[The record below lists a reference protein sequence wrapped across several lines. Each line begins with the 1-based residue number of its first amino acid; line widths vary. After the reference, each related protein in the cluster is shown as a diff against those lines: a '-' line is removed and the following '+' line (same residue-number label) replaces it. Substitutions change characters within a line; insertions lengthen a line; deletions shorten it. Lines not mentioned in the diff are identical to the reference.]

1 MIFVGEFVYGEGQK
15 KWDKYVGEFRDGM
28 FDGNGTYFSND
39 GSRYDKLLYSEND
52 GMLIS
57 SYLSYIGEF
66 SAGQKHGRGVMYYTN
81 GESRQGTWS
90 NNKLIG
96 R

>member
-1 MIFVGEFVYGEGQK
+1 
-15 KWDKYVGEFRDGM
+15 M

-39 GSRYDKLLYSEND
+39 GSRYDESFYSEND
-52 GMLIS
+52 GMLLS
-57 SYLSYIGEF
+57 FYPYLSYIGEF
-66 SAGQKHGRGVMYYTN
+66 SAGQKHGKGVMYYTN
-81 GESRQGTWS
+81 GESRQGTWI